1 VARNPWRQ
9 GGSHYG
15 EGARGDRREAVGGK
29 TTDCG
34 ETANAVISFRLDSN
48 EIARTPG
55 DRVGA
60 TTVRG
65 LGETVEKETV
75 CIWANERRQREH
87 IMDWELGT

>member
-1 VARNPWRQ
+1 MARNPWRQ

-48 EIARTPG
+48 EIS
-55 DRVGA
+55 
-60 TTVRG
+60 
-65 LGETVEKETV
+65 EY
-75 CIWANERRQREH
+75 
-87 IMDWELGT
+87 MDEIIAYGTAVIIEPEQGVNRAVME